1 MKFDELIMAVLRFA
15 LSALIMALLTLAMK
29 HGRRWFRP
37 VKKFIRTGRWASGPN
52 ARWRSGRA
60 TRLPV
65 QATVKEPRMTVARV
79 LTALAQLAG
88 QSPRADTQV
97 RPNNQ
102 DPNNDAPLD
111 LRF

>member
-1 MKFDELIMAVLRFA
+1 MKFDELIVAVFRFA

-37 VKKFIRTGRWASGPN
+37 VQRFIRTGRWASGPN
-52 ARWRSGRA
+52 ARWRSGRTA
-60 TRLPV
+60 RVPS
-65 QATVKEPRMTVARV
+65 QATAKEPRMTVARV

-102 DPNNDAPLD
+102 VSNNEPPLD
-111 LRF
+111 LKF